1 AELLAALRS
10 RGIPASGS
18 GGGSLRD
25 AAAVNAVLEFL
36 RFCDQPDHT
45 IAAFHV
51 ARSPLG
57 PVVGLEWRGTAAHR
71 AEVAAVWRQR
81 LVVHGYASVLEELGA
96 AVDADCS
103 AGDRRR
109 WRRLLDE
116 ADRLDRLGWM
126 RPLAFVE
133 AAEAVRIG
141 EGSAAAVV
149 VLNIHQS
156 KGLEFDA
163 VICPDLEHDLKPR
176 TDVLVSRDAAGGIR
190 RIARR
195 MRGLDHLPAL
205 AAVRDET
212 DAMQVRESLCG
223 LYVAMTRARDRL
235 DLLVDAPKANEK
247 TIPATAAGLL
257 RSALAPEA
265 TEIGVVWRSGEA
277 SEAPPSNEPDGPGRL
292 AETVEPIAS
301 STGEESARRRFA
313 FARGGGRT
321 RRAAPPS
328 THAPDS
334 LGHLFTIGE
343 STADAADRGTAIHAL
358 FEQIGFVEDGVPEDA
373 ALDRAIR
380 RVLPRRPAPWRTER
394 IAEFRAM
401 LSTPAIAAALARP
414 ADGPA
419 RVWRERRF
427 VSADGGAV
435 RQGIID
441 RLVVVG
447 EPDGWRRAE
456 ILDFKTDAFDGAVP
470 IEEIL
475 SDKVD
480 RYRDQMIAY
489 REEVAGQFGMASGVI
504 ETTLL
509 FLDLGVV
516 RTADET

>member
-1 AELLAALRS
+1 
-10 RGIPASGS
+10 
-18 GGGSLRD
+18 
-25 AAAVNAVLEFL
+25 
-36 RFCDQPDHT
+36 
-45 IAAFHV
+45 
-51 ARSPLG
+51 
-57 PVVGLEWRGTAAHR
+57 
-71 AEVAAVWRQR
+71 
-81 LVVHGYASVLEELGA
+81 
-96 AVDADCS
+96 
-103 AGDRRR
+103 
-109 WRRLLDE
+109 
-116 ADRLDRLGWM
+116 
-126 RPLAFVE
+126 
-133 AAEAVRIG
+133 
-141 EGSAAAVV
+141 VV

-176 TDVLVSRDAAGGIR
+176 TDVLVSRDDAGSIQ

-257 RSALAPEA
+257 RSALALEA

-277 SEAPPSNEPDGPGRL
+277 SEAPPSADPDESDGPDGPDGR
-292 AETVEPIAS
+292 AEAVESDTAS
-301 STGEESARRRFA
+301 AGEHSARRRFA

-343 STADAADRGTAIHAL
+343 SAADAADRGTAIHAL

-380 RVLPRRPAPWRTER
+380 RVLPRRPAPWRAER

-401 LSTPAIAAALARP
+401 LSAPAIAAALARP

-447 EPDGWRRAE
+447 EPGGWRRAE

-509 FLDLGVV
+509 FLDPGVV
-516 RTADET
+516 RTAVET